1 MEKLR
6 VLSLGRNCIK
16 KVENLEGV
24 ADTLEALW
32 ISYNQIEKLV
42 GIDKLTNLKVL
53 YLANNKIRDWSEIDR
68 LSSLH
73 KLEELLLKSCPIY
86 DEAKESGTISSY
98 RVEVRRSSK
107 ISSNNTWKLNLD
119 GQCKFIVSAS
129 QTKNERTRGGLS
141 CKA

>member
-1 MEKLR
+1 MEKLK
-6 VLSLGRNCIK
+6 VLSIGRNCIK
-16 KVENLEGV
+16 KIENLEGV
-24 ADTLEALW
+24 AETLEALW

-86 DEAKESGTISSY
+86 DEAKEAGTISTY
-98 RVEVRRSSK
+98 RVEVWCSSQK
-107 ISSNNTWKLNLD
+107 RL
-119 GQCKFIVSAS
+119 CRA
-129 QTKNERTRGGLS
+129 LS
-141 CKA
+141 CPWADLCILACSSSRP